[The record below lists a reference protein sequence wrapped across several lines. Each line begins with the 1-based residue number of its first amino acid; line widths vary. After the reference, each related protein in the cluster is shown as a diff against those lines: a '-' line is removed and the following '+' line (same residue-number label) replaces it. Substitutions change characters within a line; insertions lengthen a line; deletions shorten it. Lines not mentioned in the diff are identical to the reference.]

1 MQCRDSKLGLHSARK
16 ILFVKLF
23 NNMGPLLS
31 PGIPPHGWQ
40 SRNPER
46 GPCPPLISSLLLRPD
61 SPGRRAAD
69 FRQVRDIV
77 EVGTFGRVVADEAL
91 FLAHR
96 GKLLPVLGMSPLRA
110 MAGLTLDVL
119 QHIR

>member
-1 MQCRDSKLGLHSARK
+1 M
-16 ILFVKLF
+16 
-23 NNMGPLLS
+23 
-31 PGIPPHGWQ
+31 
-40 SRNPER
+40 
-46 GPCPPLISSLLLRPD
+46 LISSLLLRLG

-69 FRQVRDIV
+69 FGQVRGIF

-96 GKLLPVLGMSPLRA
+96 RKLLPVLGMSPLRA

-119 QHIR
+119 QHIREAGDLPEPGGVTGKAGMV

>member
-1 MQCRDSKLGLHSARK
+1 M
-16 ILFVKLF
+16 
-23 NNMGPLLS
+23 N
-31 PGIPPHGWQ
+31 PPRETFRQG
-40 SRNPER
+40 RR
-46 GPCPPLISSLLLRPD
+46 GQFLLLCPD

-69 FRQVRDIV
+69 FRQVRDIF

-96 GKLLPVLGMSPLRA
+96 RKLLPVLGMSPLRA

-119 QHIR
+119 QHIREAGDLPEPRRVAGKAGHVRGFVILN

>member
-1 MQCRDSKLGLHSARK
+1 MLCS
-16 ILFVKLF
+16 
-23 NNMGPLLS
+23 
-31 PGIPPHGWQ
+31 
-40 SRNPER
+40 
-46 GPCPPLISSLLLRPD
+46 D

-69 FRQVRDIV
+69 FRQVRDIF

-96 GKLLPVLGMSPLRA
+96 RKLLPVLGMSPLRA

-119 QHIR
+119 QHICETGNLPEPRRVAGKAGHVRGFVILN